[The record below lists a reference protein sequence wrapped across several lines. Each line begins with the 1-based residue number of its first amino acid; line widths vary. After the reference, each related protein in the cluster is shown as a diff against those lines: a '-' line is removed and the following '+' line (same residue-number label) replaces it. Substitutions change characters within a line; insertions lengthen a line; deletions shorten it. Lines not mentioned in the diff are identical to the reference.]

1 MILVTRLLLLGLPSS
16 IKWWNL
22 SFKIG
27 RHKIKTFLQNE
38 DAYSLQKKVKRRG
51 FKRRRVIVQGID
63 YQWEADLAD
72 VQNLSKDNE
81 GIKFLLGIVDI
92 FSRFLWVR
100 PLQDKKAKTV
110 IEGFKD
116 IFKGDRRPKAVR
128 TDIGSEFYNRYF
140 KKYLDERRIKLFYS
154 LNKTKA
160 NFAERYI
167 QTLKKRL
174 YRFFTHVQKHK

>member
-16 IKWWNL
+16 LVKREGK
-22 SFKIG
+22 FKIG

-81 GIKFLLGIVDI
+81 GIKFLLVIDV

-100 PLQDKKAKTV
+100 PLQDKKAKT
-110 IEGFKD
+110 
-116 IFKGDRRPKAVR
+116 GDRR
-128 TDIGSEFYNRYF
+128 IH
-140 KKYLDERRIKLFYS
+140 RRLK
-154 LNKTKA
+154 
-160 NFAERYI
+160 RR
-167 QTLKKRL
+167 QTAQGR
-174 YRFFTHVQKHK
+174 QN